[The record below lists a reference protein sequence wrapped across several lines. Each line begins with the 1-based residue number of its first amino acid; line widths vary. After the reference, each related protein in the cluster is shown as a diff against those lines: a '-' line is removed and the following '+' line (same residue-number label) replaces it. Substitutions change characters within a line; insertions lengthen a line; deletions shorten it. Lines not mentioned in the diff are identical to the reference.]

1 VLAKQRIPDGLG
13 GVAELYALVARH
25 AEDPGQVVVGI
36 ETDRGLL
43 IGALVAAGYQV
54 YAVNPLAVS
63 RYRDRHAVSGAK
75 SDRGDAKVLADLVRT
90 DRHNHR
96 QVAGDSPLA
105 VAVKVLARAQ
115 QRLVWTRQEQVNTLR
130 SALREFYPGALA
142 SFGTDLAGGD
152 ALAVLALAP
161 TPEVGR
167 QLSQAAIA
175 AALRQAGRRGRVQTR
190 AAAIQ
195 AALRGPQLDA
205 PVAVAVAYG
214 QVVAATVVILH
225 ALNAQLA
232 AFEEALGAAL
242 ARHPQAPIL
251 RSQPGL
257 GVVLAA
263 RLLGEFGDDPVRY
276 ATAKGRKAYA
286 GTAPITRASGTRTI
300 VSARV
305 ARTTGWPTPARCGRS
320 PRSAPPRE
328 RGPAITGTAPSATAT
343 SRRCGR
349 WAIGWSASCTAAW
362 PATSSTTSRLPGPNA
377 SPLRPEHGEGVPG
390 EGSPSPGVLAICS
403 PRGRG
408 AAAAAMP
415 RGQAAGRRKLALC
428 QVAAEGGSAA
438 NLFRRSGLTVATA
451 ATPAG

>member
-1 VLAKQRIPDGLG
+1 MLLVGVDWAERHHDVCVLDEQGAVLAKRRIPDGLG
-13 GVAELYALVARH
+13 GVAELHALLAGR
-25 AEDPGQVVVGI
+25 AEDPSQVVVGI

-43 IGALVAAGYQV
+43 VGALVAAGYQV

-142 SFGTDLAGGD
+142 AFGTDLAGRD

-167 QLSQAAIA
+167 QLSHATIA
-175 AALRQAGRRGRVQTR
+175 AALRQAGRKLRIQAR

-195 AALRGPQLDA
+195 AALGGPQLDA
-205 PVAVAVAYG
+205 PAAVAAAYG
-214 QVVAATVVILH
+214 QVVAATVAVLYTLNRQVA
-225 ALNAQLA
+225 AL
-232 AFEEALGAAL
+232 EEELGRALG
-242 ARHPQAPIL
+242 RHPQASIL
-251 RSQPGL
+251 LSQPGL

-263 RLLGEFGDDPVRY
+263 RVLGEFGDDPVRY

-286 GTAPITRASGTRTI
+286 GTAPITRASGTRTV

-305 ARTTGWPTPARCGRS
+305 ARNDWLANACTLWAFAALNSS
-320 PRSAPPRE
+320 PGA
-328 RGPAITGTAPSATAT
+328 
-343 SRRCGR
+343 RRCYERHRAAGNSHQQALR
-349 WAIGWSASCTAAW
+349 ALGNRLVGILHGCLAGHVVYQEQLAW
-362 PATSSTTSRLPGPNA
+362 PERQP
-377 SPLRPEHGEGVPG
+377 
-390 EGSPSPGVLAICS
+390 
-403 PRGRG
+403 
-408 AAAAAMP
+408 AAA
-415 RGQAAGRRKLALC
+415 
-428 QVAAEGGSAA
+428 
-438 NLFRRSGLTVATA
+438 
-451 ATPAG
+451 

>member
-1 VLAKQRIPDGLG
+1 MVLVGVDWAERHHDVCVLDEQGVVLAKRRIPDGLG
-13 GVAELYALVARH
+13 GVAELHALLAGR

-43 IGALVAAGYQV
+43 VGALAAAGYQV

-63 RYRDRHAVSGAK
+63 RYRDRHVVSGAK

-115 QRLVWTRQEQVNTLR
+115 QRLVWTRQEQVNALR

-142 SFGTDLAGGD
+142 AFGTDLAGRD

-175 AALRQAGRRGRVQTR
+175 DALRRAGRKLRAQAR

-195 AALRGPQLDA
+195 AALGAPQLDA
-205 PVAVAVAYG
+205 PVAVAGAYG
-214 QVVAATVVILH
+214 QVVAATVAVLYTLNRQVA
-225 ALNAQLA
+225 ALEAELGR
-232 AFEEALGAAL
+232 ALG
-242 ARHPQAPIL
+242 RHPQAPIL

-286 GTAPITRASGTRTI
+286 GTAPITCASGTRTV

-305 ARTTGWPTPARCGRS
+305 ARNDWLANACTLWAFAALNSS
-320 PRSAPPRE
+320 PGA
-328 RGPAITGTAPSATAT
+328 
-343 SRRCGR
+343 RRCYERHRGAGNSHQQALR
-349 WAIGWSASCTAAW
+349 ALGNRLVGILHGCLAGHVVYQEQLAW
-362 PATSSTTSRLPGPNA
+362 PERQP
-377 SPLRPEHGEGVPG
+377 
-390 EGSPSPGVLAICS
+390 
-403 PRGRG
+403 
-408 AAAAAMP
+408 AAA
-415 RGQAAGRRKLALC
+415 
-428 QVAAEGGSAA
+428 
-438 NLFRRSGLTVATA
+438 
-451 ATPAG
+451 